1 MDLTLHLRVLWR
13 FRLVV
18 AVGLLAAIA
27 LALFSYVRV
36 GFGGRHGITVAY
48 RQHQQYV
55 AYTQILVTQT
65 GFPEGRSVVIPPTD
79 AAPASPSQQQFA
91 DPSRFTSLA
100 LLYAKLID
108 TDPVWRIARR
118 DGPLGGKIEAAAL
131 PATDNGNGDALP
143 VLSVASIAN
152 SKRAAIELGRRLTDA
167 FVVYIDREQAD
178 NGIRPR
184 NRVKL
189 DVVKAPE
196 GAKVFAARS
205 KALPIVV
212 FASMLF
218 ATFALAFVLENMRPR
233 VRMVE
238 AVRHGSAERNN
249 AA

>member
-1 MDLTLHLRVLWR
+1 MDLALHFRVLWR
-13 FRLVV
+13 FRVVV

-36 GFGGRHGITVAY
+36 GFGGGRHGITVAY

-65 GFPEGRSVVIPPTD
+65 GFPEGRSVVIPPSD
-79 AAPASPSQQQFA
+79 AAPASSNQQQFA
-91 DPSRFTSLA
+91 DPTRFTSLA

-108 TDPVWRIARR
+108 TDPVWRIARKR
-118 DGPLGGKIEAAAL
+118 GPLSGKIEAAAL

-143 VLSVASIAN
+143 VLSIASIAN
-152 SKRAAIELGRRLTDA
+152 SKPAAIKLGRRLTDA
-167 FVVYIDREQAD
+167 FVVYIDREQAA
-178 NGIRPR
+178 NGIKPR
-184 NRVKL
+184 DRVKL

-196 GAKVFAARS
+196 SAKIWAARS

-212 FASMLF
+212 FVSMLF
-218 ATFALAFVLENMRPR
+218 ATFALAFVLESMRPR

-238 AVRHGSAERNN
+238 PVRHSAERNN